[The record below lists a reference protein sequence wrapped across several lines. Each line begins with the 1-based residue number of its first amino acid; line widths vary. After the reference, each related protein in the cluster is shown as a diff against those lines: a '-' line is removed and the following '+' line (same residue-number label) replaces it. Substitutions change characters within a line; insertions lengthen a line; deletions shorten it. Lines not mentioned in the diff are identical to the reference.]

1 MDLERGIFFELLSV
15 IRSNLWHFV
24 SKAIF
29 TFSYEK
35 FPFGRS
41 INSIGIPLLSV
52 KFRAINR
59 NMP

>member
-1 MDLERGIFFELLSV
+1 MDLVRDIFFELLSV
-15 IRSNLWHFV
+15 IGSNLGHFV

-29 TFSYEK
+29 TLSYKK
-35 FPFGRS
+35 FPFGGS